1 VVAAA
6 AAAAAALAPER
17 EEALAAAASGSVSS
31 RTVSSARSG
40 RASGVGGGGRLPVYT
55 MGQVAAHNSV
65 DDCWLVVHGKV
76 YDVTAFMQSHP
87 AGVRA
92 ILRHAGTDATRDFEF
107 HSAGARKL
115 WKGFLVGTVHG
126 AQQGC
131 TLQ

>member
-1 VVAAA
+1 
-6 AAAAAALAPER
+6 
-17 EEALAAAASGSVSS
+17 
-31 RTVSSARSG
+31 
-40 RASGVGGGGRLPVYT
+40 
-55 MGQVAAHNSV
+55 MGQVAAHNSA

-107 HSAGARKL
+107 HSAGARRL